1 MYVWTKLGG
10 GSNIILDEGHVVGT
24 ASTLVAL
31 TNNRTDNSQPAWQPV
46 PLGAQTPEVPVAVLL
61 PSAGAVLLAG
71 AVTLERRRRRD
82 HRPEITPA

>member
-1 MYVWTKLGG
+1 M
-10 GSNIILDEGHVVGT
+10 
-24 ASTLVAL
+24 LVDL
-31 TNNRTDNSQPAWQPV
+31 TNDRTNNSQPVWQPV

-82 HRPEITPA
+82 RGAEVIPA